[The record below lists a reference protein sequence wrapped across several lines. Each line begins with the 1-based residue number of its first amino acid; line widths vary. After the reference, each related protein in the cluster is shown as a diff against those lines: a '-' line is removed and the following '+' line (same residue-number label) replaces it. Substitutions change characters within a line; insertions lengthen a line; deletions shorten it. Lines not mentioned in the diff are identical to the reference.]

1 MVTTVAPKGKFLK
14 EKHWVPS
21 VGTGSP
27 KPDLK
32 LEAFSAL
39 QIGSSLSSEDP
50 KNICHM

>member
-1 MVTTVAPKGKFLK
+1 MDGHCCGSKEKFLK

-21 VGTGSP
+21 VCTGLP

-39 QIGSSLSSEDP
+39 Q
-50 KNICHM
+50 

>member
-1 MVTTVAPKGKFLK
+1 MDGHHCGSKGKLLK

-39 QIGSSLSSEDP
+39 Q
-50 KNICHM
+50 